1 MSKNS
6 GKKRKFPW
14 ARDYEIIG
22 VGSFQVLPMLKFIT
36 GSLFFH
42 FL

>member
-1 MSKNS
+1 MSKNR
-6 GKKRKFPW
+6 GKKRKSPW
-14 ARDYEIIG
+14 ARDYEIIV
-22 VGSFQVLPMLKFIT
+22 VGTFQVLPMLEFIT